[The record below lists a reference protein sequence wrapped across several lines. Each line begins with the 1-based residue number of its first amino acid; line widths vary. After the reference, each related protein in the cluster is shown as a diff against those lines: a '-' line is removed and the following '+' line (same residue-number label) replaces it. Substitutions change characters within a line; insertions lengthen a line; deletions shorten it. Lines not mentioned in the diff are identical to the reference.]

1 MSRFRSVNQSAT
13 GVEGVVVVF
22 MGSRG
27 GVAAATLADIQQW
40 VQGGLGDEAFV
51 NRCSLDP
58 LDEFRRIHLK

>member
-1 MSRFRSVNQSAT
+1 
-13 GVEGVVVVF
+13 
-22 MGSRG
+22 
-27 GVAAATLADIQQW
+27 VAAATLADIQQW